1 MPYAEAMIAR
11 PATALSL
18 LLLGAAPVLAQNG
31 DRPGEEQPPLPE
43 DLEIPPAPVLSVEE
57 ALEAFALPPGLRI
70 ECAASEPL
78 VEDPVCI
85 AFDGDGRM
93 WVVEMRGYMPDVDGN
108 GEEEPNGFVAVLE
121 DTDGDGVYD
130 ARTNF
135 LEDLV
140 LPRGVLPHRDGAIV
154 ITPPELC
161 FYRDTDG
168 DGAADTREVLATGLG
183 GIPSPEHAINAP
195 RWTHD
200 NWIQL
205 SNHRVR
211 FRRGPE
217 GWLTQRT
224 NGGGQWGLSF
234 DEEGRAF
241 FNTNSD
247 PLRGDTYSSHY
258 AVRNP
263 NHGTTSGVN
272 LRFARDMQVWPA
284 RITPGVNRGY
294 RPETLR
300 DDFTLASFTGACG
313 PLVYLGDAL
322 GEQYRGD
329 AFVAEPC
336 GNLVKRYTLHAAG
349 ETGLE
354 ARQAL
359 EGREFLT
366 STDERFRPV
375 ELVDGPGGGLYV
387 VDLYRGFIQHRLFV
401 TSWLRKQVEERG
413 LAAPLGLGRIW
424 RVVPEDHEHA
434 APAPM
439 SEASWTELVADLGHP
454 NGWRRITAQRTIVE
468 EGAGDPD
475 AVELCREA
483 AGSDPRPLGRLHALH
498 TLAGLEALDAR
509 TLQGALG
516 DPDQRVVR
524 AALRAGEG
532 VLALG
537 GDEEL
542 VERYAHLARSG
553 DARTAHQAAL
563 SLGEARTAAADAAL
577 VELALHEA
585 GSKRFREALLSGVGG
600 RELAVLDA
608 LCEREAFLVADEAE
622 LPGREAL
629 VTALARAAVRS
640 GRSEDCEAILAR
652 AMRRFSGAPSW
663 AQLAVAEGLL
673 AGRPK
678 GPKGEPR
685 PVALAAAPELP
696 MAFSDLP
703 RGERIDLAFFAPL
716 HELEDWIT
724 WPGGPN
730 ADDDPVRP
738 LTDDEAR
745 RFERGRQVF
754 ADICAACHHL
764 SGQGEEGLA
773 PALRYSPWLIEDAET
788 PLRILLGGLSG
799 PIEVH
804 GRTWNG
810 EMPVF
815 DADPGD
821 VAAVLTYARREWGHG
836 AEPVTVDEVRRVLAE
851 MEQRE
856 RPWTAAELEAAR
868 Q

>member
-1 MPYAEAMIAR
+1 MS
-11 PATALSL
+11 TAPL
-18 LLLGAAPVLAQNG
+18 LHTGLLVLLGSSPLLAQNG
-31 DRPGEEQPPLPE
+31 DRPGEEQPPLPA
-43 DLEIPPAPVLSVEE
+43 DLEIPAAPVLSVEE
-57 ALEAFALPPGLRI
+57 ALEAFALAPGLRI

-85 AFDGDGRM
+85 AFDGDARM

-108 GEEEPNGFVAVLE
+108 GEEEPNGYIAVLE

-135 LEDLV
+135 LEELV
-140 LPRGVLPHRDGAIV
+140 LPRGVLPYRDGAIV

-168 DGAADTREVLATGLG
+168 DGVADSREVLATGLG
-183 GIPSPEHAINAP
+183 GIASPEHAINAP

-211 FRRGPE
+211 FRPGPD
-217 GWLTQRT
+217 GWVTQRT
-224 NGGGQWGLSF
+224 NGGGQWGLSL

-272 LRFARDMQVWPA
+272 QRFARDMQVWPA

-294 RPETLR
+294 REATLR
-300 DDFTLASFTGACG
+300 DDFTLARFTGACG

-322 GEQYRGD
+322 GEAYRGN

-336 GNLVKRYTLHAAG
+336 GNLVKRYTVHPAG

-354 ARQAL
+354 ARPGL

-413 LAAPLGLGRIW
+413 LASPLGLGRIW
-424 RVVPEDHEHA
+424 RIVPEDHEHRVG
-434 APAPM
+434 APM
-439 SEASWTELVADLGHP
+439 SEASWTELVTDLGHP
-454 NGWRRITAQRTIVE
+454 NGWRRLTAQRTIVE
-468 EGAGDPD
+468 EGAEDPD
-475 AVELCREA
+475 AIDLCREA
-483 AGSDPRPLGRLHALH
+483 AGSDERPLGRLHALH
-498 TLAGLEALDAR
+498 ALAGLEALDSR
-509 TLQGALG
+509 TLHDALA
-516 DPDQRVVR
+516 DPDPRVVR

-537 GDEEL
+537 GDAAL
-542 VERYAHLARSG
+542 VERYAGLALSA

-563 SLGEARTAAADAAL
+563 SLGEARTDAADTAL
-577 VELALHEA
+577 VELAISEA

-608 LCEREAFLVADEAE
+608 LCEREAFVAASEGE
-622 LPGREAL
+622 LEGRRAL
-629 VTALARAAVRS
+629 VTYLARAAVRS

-652 AMRRFSGAPSW
+652 AMHRFSGAPSW
-663 AQLAVAEGLL
+663 TQLAIARGLL
-673 AGRPK
+673 EGRPK

-696 MAFSDLP
+696 LAFADLP
-703 RGERIDLAFFAPL
+703 TGEGTDATPL
-716 HELEDWIT
+716 DSLRELEEWIT

-730 ADDDPVRP
+730 ADDTAVRP
-738 LTDDEAR
+738 LTPEEAS
-745 RFERGRQVF
+745 RFERGRQVY

-773 PALRYSPWLIEDAET
+773 PALRYSPWLVEDSRT
-788 PLRILLGGLSG
+788 PLRILLGGLTG

-804 GRTWNG
+804 GRTWDG

-815 DADPGD
+815 DASPED

-836 AEPVTVDEVRRVLAE
+836 AEPVTVEEVLSVLAE
-851 MEQRE
+851 MAERE
-856 RPWTAAELEAAR
+856 HPWTAAELEAAR